1 MNWIDSHSQVDEGV
15 TFGSCRII
23 RLLFAVNWVLLASSQ
38 QGLPCT
44 RSAAGDR
51 TGMKISTKN
60 TEVLCLSTNPR
71 QCMRQVSGNTLHQV
85 EEFKYLGVV
94 FTSDKRWSEEIDA
107 RFGQANA
114 VLREFYRS
122 VVTKREHSD
131 TAKLSVIES
140 VFVPVLTY
148 GHQSWVLK
156 EYHLRWKWQRWD
168 FCEESPLWLWHFA
181 TKCAAVKFAKPWMS
195 NHFSELRDRRYVG
208 SAMCPECPTKTGDPG
223 AG

>member
-1 MNWIDSHSQVDEGV
+1 
-15 TFGSCRII
+15 
-23 RLLFAVNWVLLASSQ
+23 
-38 QGLPCT
+38 
-44 RSAAGDR
+44 
-51 TGMKISTKN
+51 
-60 TEVLCLSTNPR
+60 
-71 QCMRQVSGNTLHQV
+71 MRQVSGNTLHQV

-156 EYHLRWKWQRWD
+156 EYHLR
-168 FCEESPLWLWHFA
+168 
-181 TKCAAVKFAKPWMS
+181 
-195 NHFSELRDRRYVG
+195 
-208 SAMCPECPTKTGDPG
+208 
-223 AG
+223 